1 MAKWKRS
8 KSYIYSDHQIIFKVL
23 SLSKEKQS
31 VNFMELIVA
40 LLTLME
46 LDIGMEGIYKESKF
60 NSKKNHCSL
69 ILETE
74 AISKNW
80 KVEKFM
86 KLNNKNKEY
95 KKCKEEMLSL
105 DNSLRINETCFIIQ
119 RHDRCFLSSLSFIN
133 IKIQILNVHIK
144 TQKRIKKQEK

>member
-1 MAKWKRS
+1 
-8 KSYIYSDHQIIFKVL
+8 
-23 SLSKEKQS
+23 
-31 VNFMELIVA
+31 MELIVA
-40 LLTLME
+40 LSTLME
-46 LDIGMEGIYKESKF
+46 LDIGMEGIYKELKS

-80 KVEKFM
+80 KVEKSM
-86 KLNNKNKEY
+86 KLNNKNKEC

-105 DNSLRINETCFIIQ
+105 DNSLKINETYIIIQ

-133 IKIQILNVHIK
+133 IKIRIILNVHIK
-144 TQKRIKKQEK
+144 T